1 MLSSESS
8 SIEDFCVVGINYK
21 NADTSLRGKYAVQDE
36 QYEEILRAAAAEN
49 INEVFVLSTCNR
61 TEIYG
66 CVPKMEQLEDLIC
79 RHTSGA
85 ESYFSEHA
93 YRKSGRDA
101 IAHIFNVAAGLDSQI
116 LGDYEIVGQLKR
128 AIAFAEEHDRIGLFT
143 DRLFKNVLQSCRAI
157 RAKTNLSSGT
167 VSVAYAAVLFLQEQ
181 LETTSKANILVVGL
195 GKIGRN
201 ACKNLLAAF
210 PGCSITLI
218 NRTEEKAAA
227 LAKELGE
234 SVSVIPFNQLGQ
246 AVQGSEVIIVATNA
260 ASPVLT
266 EKDFPGRTQKILIDL
281 SVPNNIDPALG
292 LQENIIL
299 ANVDDL
305 SKINDRTLK
314 RREAEIPAAKA
325 FITQYIHQF
334 AEWYLMRR
342 NVPVLKAVKQK
353 LSTLNHD
360 LTDAEEAEDNGLMQK
375 VINDMAAKMRK
386 EGRPSGCYYIEALNG
401 YINEVSSETR

>member
-1 MLSSESS
+1 MLSSASS

-36 QYEEILRAAAAEN
+36 QYEAILKAAAAED
-49 INEVFVLSTCNR
+49 IREVFVLSTCNR

-66 CVPKMEQLEDLIC
+66 CVANIKQLESLIC

-85 ESYFSEHA
+85 EDYFLAHA
-93 YRKSGRDA
+93 YRKSGREA
-101 IAHIFNVAAGLDSQI
+101 IAHIFHVAAGLDSQI

-128 AIAFAEEHDRIGLFT
+128 AIAFAEEHDCIGIFT

-157 RAKTNLSSGT
+157 RSKTNLSSGT
-167 VSVAYAAVLFLQEQ
+167 VSVAYAAVLFLQEH
-181 LETTSKANILVVGL
+181 LKTSSPANILVVGL

-201 ACKNLLAAF
+201 ACKNLQTVF
-210 PGCSITLI
+210 PECSITLT
-218 NRTEEKAAA
+218 NRTEAKA
-227 LAKELGE
+227 LALAEELGNG
-234 SVSVIPFNQLGQ
+234 VSVIPFNQLAQ
-246 AVQGSEVIIVATNA
+246 ALNQSEVIIVATNA
-260 ASPVLT
+260 ANPVLT
-266 EKDFPGRTQKILIDL
+266 ESSFSGQQKKILIDL
-281 SVPNNIDPALG
+281 SIPNNIDPALG
-292 LQENIIL
+292 LQDNITL

-305 SKINDRTLK
+305 SKINDQTLK
-314 RREAEIPAAKA
+314 KREAEIPAAKA

-342 NVPVLKAVKQK
+342 NVPVLKSVKEK
-353 LSTLNHD
+353 LFTLNLD
-360 LTDAEEAEDNGLMQK
+360 LTVAEDGEDNMLMQK

-401 YINEVSSETR
+401 YINEVSSEAR

>member
-21 NADTSLRGKYAVQDE
+21 NADTSLRGKYAVQEE
-36 QYEEILRAAAAEN
+36 QYEAILKAAAAED
-49 INEVFVLSTCNR
+49 IREVFVLSTCNR

-66 CVPKMEQLEDLIC
+66 CVANMKQLESLIC
-79 RHTSGA
+79 HHTSGD
-85 ESYFSEHA
+85 ENYFLEQA
-93 YRKSGRDA
+93 YRKKGREA
-101 IAHIFNVAAGLDSQI
+101 IAHIFKVAAGLDSQI

-128 AIAFAEEHDRIGLFT
+128 AIAFAEERGCIGIFT

-157 RAKTNLSSGT
+157 RSKTHLSSGT

-181 LETTSKANILVVGL
+181 IKKESPTNILVVGL

-201 ACKNLLAAF
+201 ACKNLMATF
-210 PGCSITLI
+210 PACKITLI
-218 NRTEEKAAA
+218 NRTEEKART
-227 LAKELGE
+227 LAEELGGK
-234 SVSVIPFNQLGQ
+234 VSAIPFHQLGK
-246 AVQGSEVIIVATNA
+246 AVQASEVIIVATNA
-260 ASPVLT
+260 ANPVLT
-266 EKDFPGRTQKILIDL
+266 EKDFPDKTPKILIDL

-292 LQENIIL
+292 LQENITL

-353 LSTLNHD
+353 LSVLNHD
-360 LTDAEEAEDNGLMQK
+360 LTDAEDNGLMQK

-401 YINEVSSETR
+401 YIKEVSPETR

>member
-1 MLSSESS
+1 MLSSENS

-36 QYEEILRAAAAEN
+36 QYEAILKAAAAEN
-49 INEVFVLSTCNR
+49 IREVFVLSTCNR

-66 CVPKMEQLEDLIC
+66 CVSNIEQLESLIC

-85 ESYFSEHA
+85 EDYFLAHA
-93 YRKSGRDA
+93 YRKNGREA

-128 AIAFAEEHDRIGLFT
+128 AIAFAEEQGCIGIFT

-157 RAKTNLSSGT
+157 RSKTHLSSGT

-181 LETTSKANILVVGL
+181 IKTTSEANILVVGL

-201 ACKNLLAAF
+201 ACKNLQTVF
-210 PGCSITLI
+210 PGCAITLT
-218 NRTEEKAAA
+218 NRTEEKARA
-227 LAKELGE
+227 LAEELGGN
-234 SVSVIPFNQLGQ
+234 VAVIPFEQLGW
-246 AVQGSEVIIVATNA
+246 ALRKSEVIIVATNA
-260 ASPVLT
+260 ANPLLT
-266 EKDFPGRTQKILIDL
+266 ESSFSDKSKKILIDL

-292 LQENIIL
+292 TRENITL

-314 RREAEIPAAKA
+314 RREEEIPAAKT

-342 NVPVLKAVKQK
+342 NVPVLRSVKEK

-360 LTDAEEAEDNGLMQK
+360 LTDAEATEDNSLMQK
-375 VINDMAAKMRK
+375 VINDMATKMRK

-401 YINEVSSETR
+401 YIKEVSSEAR